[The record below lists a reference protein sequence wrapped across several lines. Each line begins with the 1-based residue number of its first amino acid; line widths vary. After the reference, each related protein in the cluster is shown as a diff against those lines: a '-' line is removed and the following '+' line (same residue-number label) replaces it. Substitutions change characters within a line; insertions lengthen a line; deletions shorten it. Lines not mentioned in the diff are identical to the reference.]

1 MIVTSSAALI
11 SAMNKAENIKN
22 AQTPDDRE
30 KALNEAY
37 RYLDKSSYEKT
48 NYLPL
53 GSEFKIATNSVLS
66 AP

>member
-22 AQTPDDRE
+22 AQTPDERE

-53 GSEFKIATNSVLS
+53 
-66 AP
+66 